1 MKKKIENKN
10 AKKKYNTSGISR
22 GKLGGL
28 FLTDRIE
35 EIPGLLRKAI
45 ENEKYL
51 NCKNGGC
58 AGKFF
63 INVTISALFIELRQI

>member
-1 MKKKIENKN
+1 MKKKNLKTKKQKN
-10 AKKKYNTSGISR
+10 KYNTSGISR

-45 ENEKYL
+45 EK
-51 NCKNGGC
+51 
-58 AGKFF
+58 
-63 INVTISALFIELRQI
+63 

>member
-1 MKKKIENKN
+1 MKKKNLKT
-10 AKKKYNTSGISR
+10 KKQNKYNTSGISR

-45 ENEKYL
+45 EK
-51 NCKNGGC
+51 
-58 AGKFF
+58 
-63 INVTISALFIELRQI
+63 